1 MIEPDY
7 RHVLFKDLKPYLKRT
22 DYLNGFTSTEQA
34 YIRRNIG
41 AASADDIKALTGR
54 SIPVT
59 YEALQDLISNNELVV
74 GAIYLITDYQTIY
87 QSNTKNIN
95 NKFVTFGT
103 TINPS
108 KVYQIAA
115 IAITANQLLSTVS
128 IISDDPSSIYW
139 SVQYDPTQETLDDG
153 VKTKGKITYLSD
165 NNFNQACYDFKN
177 VLIDYNNQLY
187 HTFSDQNGNDNSDN
201 CFNNN
206 FCFTNNS
213 ILVGNCSNN
222 CIYGDNVKFFVPV
235 NNLTGKLNDVCVNVD
250 EIGLD
255 NESSK
260 TTILY
265 NNVYHIDY
273 LDLETLTHQ
282 FYALSI
288 DIHSAG

>member
-41 AASADDIKALTGR
+41 AASADDIKALTGK
-54 SIPVT
+54 SIPLT
-59 YEALQDLISNNELVV
+59 YESLKDLIANNELVV
-74 GAIYLITDYQTIY
+74 GSIYLITDFQTIY
-87 QSNTKNIN
+87 QSNIKNAN
-95 NKFVTFGT
+95 NKFVTYGKNV
-103 TINPS
+103 NPS
-108 KVYQIAA
+108 KVYSIAA
-115 IAITANQLLSTVS
+115 IAISSNQLLSTVS

-139 SVQYDPTQETLDDG
+139 SVQYDPTEEILDDG
-153 VKTKGKITYLSD
+153 EKTKGKIIYLSD
-165 NNFNQACYDFKN
+165 NNFNQACFDFKN
-177 VLIDYNNQLY
+177 ILIDYNQQLY
-187 HTFSDQNGNDNSDN
+187 HTFSDENGNDNSEN

-222 CIYGDNVKFFVPV
+222 CIYGDNVKFLVPV
-235 NNLTGKLNDVCVNVD
+235 NNLTGVLNDVCVNVD
-250 EIGLD
+250 EIGLN
-255 NESSK
+255 NETGKS
-260 TTILY
+260 TILY

-282 FYALSI
+282 FYALSNN
-288 DIHSAG
+288 IHITE

>member
-41 AASADDIKALTGR
+41 AASADDIKALTGK

-59 YEALQDLISNNELVV
+59 YEALKDLITNNELTV
-74 GAIYLITDYQTIY
+74 GAVYLITDFQTIY
-87 QSNTKNIN
+87 QSTSKDQN
-95 NKFVTFGT
+95 NKYITYGKD
-103 TINPS
+103 INPS
-108 KVYQIAA
+108 EVYQIAA

-165 NNFNQACYDFKN
+165 NNFNQACFDFKN
-177 VLIDYNNQLY
+177 ILIEHNNQLY
-187 HTFSDQNGNDNSDN
+187 HTFSDQNGDDNSDN

-222 CIYGDNVKFFVPV
+222 CIYGDNVKFLVPV
-235 NNLTGKLNDVCVNVD
+235 NNLSGELNDVCVNVD
-250 EIGLD
+250 EIGLA
-255 NESSK
+255 NETSK

>member
-41 AASADDIKALTGR
+41 AASADDIKALTGK

-59 YEALQDLISNNELVV
+59 YEALKDLIANNELTV
-74 GAIYLITDYQTIY
+74 GAVYLITDFQTIY
-87 QSNTKNIN
+87 QSTSKDQN
-95 NKFVTFGT
+95 NKYITYGKD
-103 TINPS
+103 INPS
-108 KVYQIAA
+108 EVYQIAA

-165 NNFNQACYDFKN
+165 NNFNQACFDFKN
-177 VLIDYNNQLY
+177 ILIEHNNQLY
-187 HTFSDQNGNDNSDN
+187 HTFSDQNGDDNSDN

-222 CIYGDNVKFFVPV
+222 CIYGDNVKFLVPV
-235 NNLTGKLNDVCVNVD
+235 NNLTGELNDVCVNVD
-250 EIGLD
+250 EIGLA
-255 NESSK
+255 NETSK

>member
-41 AASADDIKALTGR
+41 AASADDIKALTGK

-59 YEALQDLISNNELVV
+59 YESLKDLIANNELVV
-74 GAIYLITDYQTIY
+74 GAIYLITDFQTIY
-87 QSNTKNIN
+87 SSNIKNVN
-95 NKFVTFGT
+95 NKFVTYGT

-108 KVYQIAA
+108 KVYSIAA
-115 IAITANQLLSTVS
+115 IAISSNQLLSTVS

-139 SVQYDPTQETLDDG
+139 SVQYDPTEETLDDG
-153 VKTKGKITYLSD
+153 VKTKGKIIYLSD
-165 NNFNQACYDFKN
+165 NNFNQACFDFKN
-177 VLIDYNNQLY
+177 KLVDFNNKLY
-187 HTFSDQNGNDNSDN
+187 HTFSDVNGNDNSDN

-222 CIYGDNVKFFVPV
+222 CIYGNNVKFLVPV
-235 NNLTGKLNDVCVNVD
+235 NNLTGVLNDVCVNVD
-250 EIGLD
+250 EIDLD
-255 NESSK
+255 NETGKS
-260 TTILY
+260 TILY

-282 FYALSI
+282 FYALSN
-288 DIHSAG
+288 DIHITE

>member
-41 AASADDIKALTGR
+41 AASADDIKALTGK

-59 YEALQDLISNNELVV
+59 YEALKDLIANNELTV
-74 GAIYLITDYQTIY
+74 GAVYLITDFQTIY
-87 QSNTKNIN
+87 QSTSKDQN
-95 NKFVTFGT
+95 NKYITYGKD
-103 TINPS
+103 INPS
-108 KVYQIAA
+108 EVYQIAA

-165 NNFNQACYDFKN
+165 NNFNQACFDFKN
-177 VLIDYNNQLY
+177 ILIEHNNQLY
-187 HTFSDQNGNDNSDN
+187 HTFSDQNGDDNSDN

-222 CIYGDNVKFFVPV
+222 CIYGDNVKFLVPV
-235 NNLTGKLNDVCVNVD
+235 NNLSGELNDVCVNVD
-250 EIGLD
+250 EIGLA
-255 NESSK
+255 NETSK

-288 DIHSAG
+288 NIHSAG

>member
-7 RHVLFKDLKPYLKRT
+7 RHALFKDLKPYLKRT

-41 AASADDIKALTGR
+41 AASADDIKALTGK

-59 YEALQDLISNNELVV
+59 YEALKDLIANNELTV
-74 GAIYLITDYQTIY
+74 GAVYLITDFQTIY
-87 QSNTKNIN
+87 QSTSKDQN
-95 NKFVTFGT
+95 NKYITYGKD
-103 TINPS
+103 INPS
-108 KVYQIAA
+108 EVYQIAA

-165 NNFNQACYDFKN
+165 NNFNQACFDFKN
-177 VLIDYNNQLY
+177 ILIEHNNQLY
-187 HTFSDQNGNDNSDN
+187 HTFSDQNGDDNSDN

-222 CIYGDNVKFFVPV
+222 CIYGDNVKFLVPV
-235 NNLTGKLNDVCVNVD
+235 NNLSGELNDVCVNVD
-250 EIGLD
+250 EIGLA
-255 NESSK
+255 NETSK